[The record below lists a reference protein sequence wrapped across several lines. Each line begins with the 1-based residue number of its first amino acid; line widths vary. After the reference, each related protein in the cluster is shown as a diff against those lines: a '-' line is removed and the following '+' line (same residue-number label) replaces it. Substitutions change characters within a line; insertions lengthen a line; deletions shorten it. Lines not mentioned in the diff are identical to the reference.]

1 MPAAESGRRRSG
13 RWDTSTTVSRGGPAP
28 SEAERLILRNIVAAG
43 ITNECATG
51 VMTDELGEAA
61 LVVNETIEMV
71 RGTLRKAADTLAA
84 SYAARTT
91 EDRDSIDFDRVGS
104 L

>member
-1 MPAAESGRRRSG
+1 M
-13 RWDTSTTVSRGGPAP
+13 
-28 SEAERLILRNIVAAG
+28 ILRNIVAAG

-84 SYAARTT
+84 SYEARTI
-91 EDRDSIDFDRVGS
+91 EDRDSIDFDRGGS

>member
-1 MPAAESGRRRSG
+1 
-13 RWDTSTTVSRGGPAP
+13 
-28 SEAERLILRNIVAAG
+28 
-43 ITNECATG
+43 
-51 VMTDELGEAA
+51 MTDELGEAA

-91 EDRDSIDFDRVGS
+91 EDRDSIDFDRGGN